1 MTVLAEFYLNGD
13 SKEATRARQAKYR
26 RRQRLSMALLHA
38 AEARGLSGAEAI
50 AALQHIDYAA
60 LRECVAQGF
69 KPAPDYDP
77 TTLEF
82 RSAE

>member
-1 MTVLAEFYLNGD
+1 MTVLAEYYLDGE
-13 SKEATRARQAKYR
+13 SKEATRARQARYR

-60 LRECVAQGF
+60 LQECAAKGIA
-69 KPAPDYDP
+69 PAPDYDRA
-77 TTLEF
+77 TLEF
-82 RSAE
+82 RTAE